1 METDRTVAGGGTS
14 AVAAAE
20 EKGEVTGSTAPT
32 TTADDIEATAV
43 G

>member
-32 TTADDIEATAV
+32 ADDIETTAV